1 MKVHKQNQILS
12 PFSNDQELIH
22 QSKHLL
28 LELYNCDFEKLNDES
43 FLRCTLNRAAKL
55 ANATVL
61 NLISNKFEPQGVTAI
76 ALLAE
81 SHISIHTWPESN
93 YSAVDIFTCG
103 QNMMPELASQYLIE
117 SLMAKEHS
125 LRVIERNPPSAVS
138 KQDIRDISK
147 ALGFPWWDKPAQPCL
162 SSRFP
167 YGHEITSERL
177 KMVEKAEEY
186 VLFCFLNHF

>member
-1 MKVHKQNQILS
+1 MEVPKKKQVLNS
-12 PFSNDQELIH
+12 FGKDEKLIH

-28 LELYNCDFEKLNDES
+28 LELYKCDREKLNDES
-43 FLRCTLNRAAKL
+43 FLRCILNRAAKL

-103 QNMMPELASQYLIE
+103 KNMMPELASQYLIE
-117 SLMAKEHS
+117 ALRAEEHS
-125 LRVIERNPPSAVS
+125 LRVIERNPP
-138 KQDIRDISK
+138 
-147 ALGFPWWDKPAQPCL
+147 L
-162 SSRFP
+162 
-167 YGHEITSERL
+167 E
-177 KMVEKAEEY
+177 
-186 VLFCFLNHF
+186 VLRQTRTFI

>member
-1 MKVHKQNQILS
+1 MEIFKKSQILS
-12 PFSNDQELIH
+12 SFRDQQKAIH

-28 LELYNCDFEKLNDES
+28 LDLYRCDCEKLNDES
-43 FLRCTLNRAAKL
+43 FLRCILNRASKL

-125 LRVIERNPPSAVS
+125 LRVIERNPPSEVP
-138 KQDIRDISK
+138 KQMRKVI
-147 ALGFPWWDKPAQPCL
+147 
-162 SSRFP
+162 
-167 YGHEITSERL
+167 
-177 KMVEKAEEY
+177 
-186 VLFCFLNHF
+186 

>member
-1 MKVHKQNQILS
+1 MKTQKKSQILS
-12 PFSNDQELIH
+12 SFSDEQKLSH

-28 LELYNCDFEKLNDES
+28 LELYNCDYEKLNDEC
-43 FLRCTLNRAAKL
+43 FLRCILNRAAKL

-61 NLISNKFEPQGVTAI
+61 NLISNKFDPQGVTAI

-138 KQDIRDISK
+138 NQIR
-147 ALGFPWWDKPAQPCL
+147 
-162 SSRFP
+162 
-167 YGHEITSERL
+167 T
-177 KMVEKAEEY
+177 V
-186 VLFCFLNHF
+186 V

>member
-1 MKVHKQNQILS
+1 MEIYKKSQILS
-12 PFSNDQELIH
+12 SLSDDQKLSH

-28 LELYNCDFEKLNDES
+28 LELYRCDYEKLNDES
-43 FLRCTLNRAAKL
+43 FLRCTLNKGAKL

-103 QNMMPELASQYLIE
+103 QNMLPELASKYLIE
-117 SLMAKEHS
+117 ALKAEEHS
-125 LRVIERNPPSAVS
+125 LRIIERNPPVAVL
-138 KQDIRDISK
+138 KQIRTV
-147 ALGFPWWDKPAQPCL
+147 F
-162 SSRFP
+162 
-167 YGHEITSERL
+167 
-177 KMVEKAEEY
+177 
-186 VLFCFLNHF
+186 

>member
-1 MKVHKQNQILS
+1 MEVPKKNQNLHA
-12 PFSNDQELIH
+12 FSKDEKLIH

-28 LELYNCDFEKLNDES
+28 LELYRCNYEKLNDES
-43 FLRCTLNRAAKL
+43 FLRCTLNKAAKL

-61 NLISNKFEPQGVTAI
+61 DLISNKFEPQGVTAI

-103 QNMMPELASQYLIE
+103 NKMMPELASQYLIK

-125 LRVIERNPPSAVS
+125 LRVILRNPPSTIS
-138 KQDIRDISK
+138 KQIR
-147 ALGFPWWDKPAQPCL
+147 
-162 SSRFP
+162 
-167 YGHEITSERL
+167 T
-177 KMVEKAEEY
+177 V
-186 VLFCFLNHF
+186 V

>member
-1 MKVHKQNQILS
+1 MVVPKKNQVLHS
-12 PFSNDQELIH
+12 FSNDEKLIH

-28 LELYNCDFEKLNDES
+28 LELYRCDCQKLNDES

-55 ANATVL
+55 AKATVL

-117 SLMAKEHS
+117 SLRAEEYS
-125 LRVIERNPPSAVS
+125 LRIIERNPPGGVFNE
-138 KQDIRDISK
+138 IRS
-147 ALGFPWWDKPAQPCL
+147 F
-162 SSRFP
+162 
-167 YGHEITSERL
+167 
-177 KMVEKAEEY
+177 V
-186 VLFCFLNHF
+186 

>member
-1 MKVHKQNQILS
+1 MQAPKENQILS
-12 PFSNDQELIH
+12 SFNNDQKLSH

-28 LELYNCDFEKLNDES
+28 LELYKCDYEKLNDES

-55 ANATVL
+55 AKATVL

-103 QNMMPELASQYLIE
+103 QFMLPELASQYLIE
-117 SLMAKEHS
+117 ALKAEEHS
-125 LRVIERNPPSAVS
+125 LRVVKRNPPVAVF
-138 KQDIRDISK
+138 KQMR
-147 ALGFPWWDKPAQPCL
+147 
-162 SSRFP
+162 
-167 YGHEITSERL
+167 T
-177 KMVEKAEEY
+177 V
-186 VLFCFLNHF
+186 V

>member
-1 MKVHKQNQILS
+1 MEIHKKSQILS
-12 PFSNDQELIH
+12 SFGDHQKLTH

-28 LELYNCDFEKLNDES
+28 LELYRCDCEKLNDES
-43 FLRCTLNRAAKL
+43 FLRCTLNRAAKF

-81 SHISIHTWPESN
+81 SHISIHTWPESH

-103 QNMMPELASQYLIE
+103 QNMMPEIASQYLIE

-125 LRVIERNPPSAVS
+125 LRVIKRNPPSAVT
-138 KQDIRDISK
+138 KQIRT
-147 ALGFPWWDKPAQPCL
+147 A
-162 SSRFP
+162 
-167 YGHEITSERL
+167 
-177 KMVEKAEEY
+177 V
-186 VLFCFLNHF
+186 

>member
-1 MKVHKQNQILS
+1 MKAPKKNQIS
-12 PFSNDQELIH
+12 SSFSNDQKLSH

-28 LELYNCDFEKLNDES
+28 LELYRCNYEKLNDES

-93 YSAVDIFTCG
+93 YSAIDIFTCG
-103 QNMMPELASQYLIE
+103 QNMLPELASKYLIE
-117 SLMAKEHS
+117 ALKAEEHS
-125 LRVIERNPPSAVS
+125 LRVIDRNPPLAVL
-138 KQDIRDISK
+138 KQVR
-147 ALGFPWWDKPAQPCL
+147 
-162 SSRFP
+162 
-167 YGHEITSERL
+167 T
-177 KMVEKAEEY
+177 V
-186 VLFCFLNHF
+186 V

>member
-1 MKVHKQNQILS
+1 MEVSKKNQILDS
-12 PFSNDQELIH
+12 FSNDRKLSH

-28 LELYNCDFEKLNDES
+28 LELYRCDSEKLNDES

-55 ANATVL
+55 AKATVL

-103 QNMMPELASQYLIE
+103 QNMLPELASQYLIE
-117 SLMAKEHS
+117 AFKAEEHT
-125 LRVIERNPPSAVS
+125 LRVIVRNPPAAV
-138 KQDIRDISK
+138 
-147 ALGFPWWDKPAQPCL
+147 
-162 SSRFP
+162 
-167 YGHEITSERL
+167 L
-177 KMVEKAEEY
+177 KKMRTV
-186 VLFCFLNHF
+186 V

>member
-1 MKVHKQNQILS
+1 MEIYKKSQTLS
-12 PFSNDQELIH
+12 SLSDEQKLSH

-28 LELYNCDFEKLNDES
+28 LELYRCNREKLNDES
-43 FLRCTLNRAAKL
+43 FLRCILNRASKL

-93 YSAVDIFTCG
+93 YSAVDVFTCG
-103 QNMMPELASQYLIE
+103 KNMMPELASQYLIE

-125 LRVIERNPPSAVS
+125 LRVIERNPPSEVS
-138 KQDIRDISK
+138 NPVSYTH
-147 ALGFPWWDKPAQPCL
+147 LTLP
-162 SSRFP
+162 
-167 YGHEITSERL
+167 T
-177 KMVEKAEEY
+177 M
-186 VLFCFLNHF
+186 

>member
-1 MKVHKQNQILS
+1 MEIYKKSQILS
-12 PFSNDQELIH
+12 SLSNEQKLIH

-28 LELYNCDFEKLNDES
+28 LELYRCDREKLNDES
-43 FLRCTLNRAAKL
+43 FLRCILNRAAKL

-117 SLMAKEHS
+117 SLIAKEHS

-138 KQDIRDISK
+138 NQIR
-147 ALGFPWWDKPAQPCL
+147 
-162 SSRFP
+162 
-167 YGHEITSERL
+167 T
-177 KMVEKAEEY
+177 V
-186 VLFCFLNHF
+186 V